1 MASRWAFEALA
12 VEQFA
17 KNRFQR
23 SHFFE
28 YEQQNSDASF
38 KASFLIP
45 RLISKVEL
53 IERNLNLNI
62 DVEQTAVNLR
72 ILQNEIEYL
81 QQVSGLMPFEY
92 INNINAGEFSGLVA
106 EETMGYLIYLRLHF
120 SQVARDAALERD
132 NIYRDLENSLGSLAL
147 HNIRENHY
155 NKALADILLNRHEV
169 NVLYKTDTR
178 LVQKKDP
185 VYLLPESNIGRAHFY
200 AASKQFNHVYVDTL
214 WFNVSVLWLMSLILY
229 LAILVNA
236 PRKFIAFF
244 ESLKFLK
251 K

>member
-1 MASRWAFEALA
+1 LLSLIICMTALTDKINVPIVGDLMASRWAFEALA

-17 KNRFQR
+17 KNRFQ

-45 RLISKVEL
+45 RLISKAEL

-62 DVEQTAVNLR
+62 DIEETAVNLN
-72 ILQNEIEYL
+72 ILQNEIQYL

-92 INNINAGEFSGLVA
+92 INNLNAGEFSGLVA

-132 NIYRDLENSLGSLAL
+132 NVYRDLENTLGSLAVRISGKIITIK
-147 HNIRENHY
+147 HWQIF
-155 NKALADILLNRHEV
+155 
-169 NVLYKTDTR
+169 
-178 LVQKKDP
+178 
-185 VYLLPESNIGRAHFY
+185 YLTGMR
-200 AASKQFNHVYVDTL
+200 
-214 WFNVSVLWLMSLILY
+214 
-229 LAILVNA
+229 
-236 PRKFIAFF
+236 
-244 ESLKFLK
+244 
-251 K
+251 